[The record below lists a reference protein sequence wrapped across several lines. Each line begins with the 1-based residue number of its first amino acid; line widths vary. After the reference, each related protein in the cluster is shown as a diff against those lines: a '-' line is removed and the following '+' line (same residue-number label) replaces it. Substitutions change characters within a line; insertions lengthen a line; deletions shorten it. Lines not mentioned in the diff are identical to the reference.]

1 MPSALTTNDRSRR
14 RRAVTDRS
22 RWRVAIC
29 ALACA
34 AVAQAPLSAQSA
46 PSVAAE
52 TFEVASVRPNTSG
65 DGERSIGF
73 QQGGRFRARNM
84 TVRGIIAAAYGAPQ
98 PLPLFRVIGGPG
110 WIDSDR
116 YDVEAIATS
125 DAALSRIPPWPS
137 RGQAMLRA
145 LMMERFKLSAR
156 QETRDVPAYDLMLAN
171 KDRALGR
178 GLKESTGADCVDPK
192 AAAAGR
198 AGTEPPITCGGFRFT
213 PPERL
218 SARYLTMDELARF
231 IMLNVVERPV
241 INRTG

>member
-1 MPSALTTNDRSRR
+1 
-14 RRAVTDRS
+14 
-22 RWRVAIC
+22 
-29 ALACA
+29 
-34 AVAQAPLSAQSA
+34 
-46 PSVAAE
+46 
-52 TFEVASVRPNTSG
+52 
-65 DGERSIGF
+65 
-73 QQGGRFRARNM
+73 M

-125 DAALSRIPPWPS
+125 DAALSLIPPWPS

-178 GLKESTGADCVDPK
+178 GLKERPAQIASIRKRRPQDGRARSRRSH
-192 AAAAGR
+192 AAAFDLR
-198 AGTEPPITCGGFRFT
+198 HRN
-213 PPERL
+213 
-218 SARYLTMDELARF
+218 D
-231 IMLNVVERPV
+231 
-241 INRTG
+241 